1 MIYHLP
7 ASDTQFRTVDR
18 HALGEDLCDQLSAY
32 WFDLFDRTGSVPE
45 RALFDPSEIQYLLPQ
60 LILLDVLEDGDLR
73 YRLLG
78 TDIDRLTR
86 RPYTGKRVSEISCQ
100 GPDSRIRRLYTAV
113 LDRMC
118 PVQVT
123 LPYIGPSALCDSVE
137 QVAMPLLTTD
147 GGIQLLSLVK
157 FNLRE
162 DVRPADFLGDH
173 SRRA

>member
-18 HALGEDLCDQLSAY
+18 LALGEDLCDQLSAY
-32 WFDLFDRTGSVPE
+32 WFDLFDRAGSVPE

-100 GPDSRIRRLYTAV
+100 GPDSRIRRLYRPSWTGCA
-113 LDRMC
+113 RCRSPC
-118 PVQVT
+118 PISVQARYAT
-123 LPYIGPSALCDSVE
+123 R
-137 QVAMPLLTTD
+137 
-147 GGIQLLSLVK
+147 LSRWRCR
-157 FNLRE
+157 F
-162 DVRPADFLGDH
+162 
-173 SRRA
+173 